1 MPPGPCSLLRGVSW
15 LHLRVAQLW
24 LRNLYV
30 VLAHQ
35 HIILFLLVPI
45 WCLFGSW
52 IIFSG
57 GRNPP
62 YSLLKSLILVT
73 LRGPSLRVAGG
84 QPACHWTQL
93 RQVSPR
99 AGPTGFMRNVVLHW
113 SLTGHVIAGIC
124 WDDPPSGEWSSPWPM
139 PRSSDIRFLLRSS
152 SEMRAAGLKK
162 TESWPTM
169 PTLWRTNI
177 SCIPQ
182 RKKNHWQLSYK
193 VCFSVQFQVTK
204 QFPTSRQAEPSKLK
218 GLGVMNHQALL
229 VSWTSEPRG
238 VTELNMGLGGSHLAT
253 A

>member
-182 RKKNHWQLSYK
+182 RKKKTIDNWAIRCVSQFNFRWLNSSQPPVKLSHPNLRALGWWT
-193 VCFSVQFQVTK
+193 TK
-204 QFPTSRQAEPSKLK
+204 PSWFPEPVS
-218 GLGVMNHQALL
+218 L
-229 VSWTSEPRG
+229 VELPSWTW
-238 VTELNMGLGGSHLAT
+238 VLADPT
-253 A
+253 